1 MNTTSLEFVLL
12 KSGKSSDIFLEE
24 FPRVS
29 FDPLRAKLCRFDVLR
44 VVPPSFAAD
53 SVSARLLTNLLKLAR
68 NISVSF
74 LRPCNFN
81 EAKRNLFIVKF
92 STLILR
98 TDSVWES
105 LMRSVLPL
113 E

>member
-12 KSGKSSDIFLEE
+12 KSGKRSDIFLEE

-29 FDPLRAKLCRFDVLR
+29 FDPLRAKLCRFDVFR

-53 SVSARLLTNLLKLAR
+53 GRLTNLLKLSR

-74 LRPCNFN
+74 LRPCSFN